1 MKYRIEQRINTLAEN
16 YIGVTG
22 GDAPQFTIDGV
33 IFYQWEFSVA
43 QGSTGNAWLAEATI
57 EAESLGKAYSFFRQK
72 IIRIIPIAAFVSQ
85 CYMNPSGQ
93 PFLIQKEG
101 SDVAYFY
108 DIYAEEGV
116 GLHFDDGELQ
126 AVQELHDN
134 KEIPAEFYY
143 YWADAT
149 NTAGY
154 SARLLLMCAAV
165 ERISGKKDGK
175 RDRDKTVEILGQE
188 LADLLFD
195 GRNGLRHR
203 LMHGDY
209 LEPSDTDDDVTELI
223 HQKVTEY
230 FNKSVLTKELL
241 NTDVVG
247 PLRHPD
253 NNLYAAGNFIKSKDG
268 QPLELKA
275 VLDDV
280 ADSPSHFNLKHYQHY
295 HDDTLKNY

>member
-1 MKYRIEQRINTLAEN
+1 MKYKVQQRINTLAEN
-16 YIGVTG
+16 YVGVTDG
-22 GDAPQFTIDGV
+22 SAPQFTVDG
-33 IFYQWEFSVA
+33 ITFFQWEFSVA

-57 EAESLGKAYSFFRQK
+57 EAEDLGKAYALFRQK
-72 IIRIIPIAAFVSQ
+72 IVRIIPLAAFVSQ
-85 CYMNPSGQ
+85 CYMNPGGQ
-93 PFLIQKEG
+93 PFLIHKEG

-108 DIYAEEGV
+108 DIYTEEGV
-116 GLHFDDGELQ
+116 GLHFDETELQ
-126 AVQELHDN
+126 ALRELHVN
-134 KEIPAEFYY
+134 KEISAEFYY

-149 NTAGY
+149 NTTGY

-165 ERISGKKDGK
+165 ERLSGKKDGK

-209 LEPSDTDDDVTELI
+209 LEPSDTDHDVTELI

-241 NTDVVG
+241 NTGVVG

-253 NNLYAAGNFIKSKDG
+253 NNLYAAGNFIKSRDS
-268 QPLELKA
+268 QPLELKS
-275 VLDDV
+275 VLNDI
-280 ADSPSHFNLKHYQHY
+280 ADSPSHFNLQNYQHY